1 MTTNMYA
8 RKLHVLQVAEQV
20 DAAPEVSLRHNA
32 QLVANQRAAAT
43 AQTASQI
50 SQMVAA
56 VMEPLKE
63 QVRPLPLS

>member
-1 MTTNMYA
+1 MTTNMDA
-8 RKLHVLQVAEQV
+8 CKLRVLQVAEQV
-20 DAAPEVSLRHNA
+20 EAAADMPRRQNA
-32 QLVANQRAAAT
+32 QLVANQGAAAT

-63 QVRPLPLS
+63 QVRAPA